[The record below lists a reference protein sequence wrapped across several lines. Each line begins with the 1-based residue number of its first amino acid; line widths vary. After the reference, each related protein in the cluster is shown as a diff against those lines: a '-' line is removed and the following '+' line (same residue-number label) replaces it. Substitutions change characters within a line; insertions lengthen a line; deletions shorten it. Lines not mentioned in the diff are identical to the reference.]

1 MPELT
6 GADMPG
12 GSDIIESGGGGIR
25 NRILL
30 ICIVGTKIGTRRK
43 GNPKGGLREGEQGS
57 RSRMWT
63 AASKAQRVKDA
74 ETRTAGSTSDDRRT
88 PVSDVG
94 C

>member
-12 GSDIIESGGGGIR
+12 GSDIIERYIGRGGDSEQ
-25 NRILL
+25 NF
-30 ICIVGTKIGTRRK
+30 VGTKIGTRRK